1 MNTATIEDLAYLINQ
16 AKQENL
22 PKPIVFLGAGASKSG
37 GVPLATEITK
47 DILIKYADKPNI
59 KNLEESDKTYPILM
73 SCLTPFERNKL
84 LKQYIEEAKINVTHI
99 YLAQL
104 IINGYIDYVLTV
116 NFDNLMLRALALF
129 NEFPPTYDMA
139 ILKDL
144 TTTSFKEKSVVYLHG
159 QHHGLWLLNT
169 KEEMAKV
176 NEMIPPILSSIKNQR
191 AWVFIGYSGED
202 PIFHHVTKLGR
213 FDNGLYWISY
223 NQNNPCDRVCSE
235 LLEKENTNA
244 FLIKGYDSD
253 SFMLQLNSELKL
265 PQPAIIDTPFTS
277 LSLTLENIVD
287 IEDKE
292 HFKGVKER
300 LEIVK
305 KDVQLAIQQFEKG
318 EMVENKVLKESIDK
332 NLLHKE
338 IIDEII
344 NKNFN
349 ESKIQSIEKKYENL
363 NDPETN
369 ELLAEYYRRWADDV
383 GRKALAKKDKELFV
397 ESFKL
402 YEKASVLDTNNYNTF
417 NNWGAKLYDYANVL
431 EDELKDKFYNDA
443 ISKCKKAINIGDVEG
458 LSYQNWAYILRA
470 QAILKKDEKLYFQ
483 SIEKFKLA
491 FEKNENDDKCLFV
504 WAKTLG
510 EIANLKEDRKLLEE
524 STEKYNKATDLNPF
538 DENIFI
544 EWGNTISKFAQS
556 TKDQKLHEEAFEK
569 FATAKN
575 INPKNCE
582 VFYAWGSSVAEYAKL
597 HKKTEA
603 FEESLK
609 LLSTAVNLG
618 SKNYNL
624 ACLYAVLDD
633 KVNSF
638 ALLEK
643 SLKDREVPLNLVMN
657 DSDWDLHKN
666 DDDFKQIISRHE

>member
-37 GVPLATEITK
+37 GVPLAAEITK

-59 KNLEESDKTYPILM
+59 KNLEESDKTYPTLM

-104 IINGYIDYVLTV
+104 IINGYVDYVLTV

-191 AWVFIGYSGED
+191 VWIFLGYSGED
-202 PIFHHVTKLGR
+202 PIFQHITKLGR

-223 NQNNPCDRVCSE
+223 NQNNPCDRVCTN
-235 LLEKENTNA
+235 LLQKDNTNA

-318 EMVENKVLKESIDK
+318 EMVENRALKESIDK
-332 NLLHKE
+332 NLLQKE

-349 ESKIQSIEKKYENL
+349 QTKIENIEKKSEPL
-363 NDPETN
+363 KDPEIKK
-369 ELLAEYYRRWADDV
+369 LLAKYYLTWASEISQ
-383 GRKALAKKDKELFV
+383 KATSQNNKDLFK
-397 ESFKL
+397 ESFDKFS
-402 YEKASVLDTNNYNTF
+402 KASKLDPKNYQTF
-417 NNWGAKLYDYANVL
+417 NNWAAALYDNFKI
-431 EDELKDKFYNDA
+431 DDNNELYNEG
-443 ISKCKKAINIGDVEG
+443 ILNCKKAAKLDDSQSDAYI
-458 LSYQNWAYILRA
+458 NWAFFLSQKA
-470 QAILKKDEKLYFQ
+470 KNKNDEKLYHE
-483 SIEKFKLA
+483 SIEKISLA
-491 FEKNENDDKCLFV
+491 YEREPDSQLCLIFWADNLCEIAKITKDRKFYLESLEKYEEAYILDHTNPTLFANWADTLFHFGKNDNDDKLFY
-504 WAKTLG
+504 
-510 EIANLKEDRKLLEE
+510 E
-524 STEKYNKATDLNPF
+524 S
-538 DENIFI
+538 
-544 EWGNTISKFAQS
+544 
-556 TKDQKLHEEAFEK
+556 FEK
-569 FATAKN
+569 FKISQSLA
-575 INPKNCE
+575 PKSHE
-582 VFYAWGSSVAEYAKL
+582 IHGKWGFALAEYSKL
-597 HKKTEA
+597 RNKPELL
-603 FEESLK
+603 EESLK
-609 LLSTAVNLG
+609 LLNTAVNLG
-618 SKNYNL
+618 GKSYNL
-624 ACLYAVLDD
+624 ACLYALLND
-633 KVNSF
+633 KVNSL
-638 ALLEK
+638 ALLDK
-643 SLKDREVPLNLVMN
+643 SLKNKDVLLSHVKN
-657 DSDWDLHKN
+657 DSDWELHK
-666 DDDFKQIISRHE
+666 DDYEFQQIISKYE

>member
-16 AKQENL
+16 AKQEGL

-37 GVPLATEITK
+37 GVPLASEITE

-59 KNLEESDKTYPILM
+59 RSLEESEKTYPILM

-144 TTTSFKEKSVVYLHG
+144 TTTGFKEKSVVYLHG

-191 AWVFIGYSGED
+191 AWIFLGYSGED
-202 PIFHHVTKLGR
+202 PIFQHITKLGR

-223 NQNNPCDRVCSE
+223 NQNNPCDQVCVN

-244 FLIKGYDSD
+244 FLLKGYDSD

-265 PQPAIIDTPFTS
+265 PQPSIIDTPFTS
-277 LSLTLENIVD
+277 LSQTLENIVD

-318 EMVENKVLKESIDK
+318 EMVEDKFLKENIDK
-332 NLLHKE
+332 NLLQKE
-338 IIDEII
+338 VIDQII
-344 NKNFN
+344 NKKFN
-349 ESKIQSIEKKYENL
+349 QTKIDSIEKKL
-363 NDPETN
+363 APLKDPAIN
-369 ELLAEYYRRWADDV
+369 KLLAEYYLTWATEIS
-383 GRKALAKKDKELFV
+383 RKALSKNDKVLFK
-397 ESFKL
+397 ESFKKFN
-402 YEKASVLDTNNYNTF
+402 KASKLDPSNYSTF
-417 NNWGAKLYDYANVL
+417 NNWAATLYDYANIDNNQL
-431 EDELKDKFYNDA
+431 HYKDA
-443 ISKCKKAINIGDVEG
+443 ILKCKKAIQLNDFQAA
-458 LSYQNWAYILRA
+458 SYENWAYILRSIA
-470 QAILKKDEKLYFQ
+470 KAEKDEKLYFE

-491 FEKNENDDKCLFV
+491 FERNGCSTDFFLIWADTLHELGSLIDDKTFYIESIEKYKK
-504 WAKTLG
+504 A
-510 EIANLKEDRKLLEE
+510 ANLN
-524 STEKYNKATDLNPF
+524 STNGIIFSNWGSALFMFAKKDDDIGLF
-538 DENIFI
+538 D
-544 EWGNTISKFAQS
+544 
-556 TKDQKLHEEAFEK
+556 EAFEK
-569 FATAKN
+569 FKIAHEISPGNYEILEK
-575 INPKNCE
+575 
-582 VFYAWGSSVAEYAKL
+582 WGTILAEYAKL
-597 HKKTEA
+597 KNKPELLDD
-603 FEESLK
+603 SLK
-609 LLSTAVNLG
+609 LLNTAVNLG
-618 SKNYNL
+618 GKSYNL
-624 ACLYAVLDD
+624 ACIYALLND
-633 KVNSF
+633 KLNSF

-643 SLKDREVPLNLVMN
+643 SLKNKEIPLEHVKQ
-657 DSDWDLHKN
+657 DTDWDLLKN
-666 DDDFKQIISRHE
+666 NRDFQRIISNYEA